1 MDFGIARAAD
11 VKGLT
16 GTGLILGTPDYLSP
30 EQAQGSQDLDHRSDI
45 YSMGVVLH
53 EIFSG
58 QLPFQAETVMAVVLQ
73 HVQQPPPRLREVRP
87 DLPEALE
94 AIVLRCLEKDP
105 ALRYPT
111 MQALHDHL
119 LNVSVRAA

>member
-1 MDFGIARAAD
+1 M
-11 VKGLT
+11 
-16 GTGLILGTPDYLSP
+16 SP

-45 YSMGVVLH
+45 YSTGVVLH

-58 QLPFQAETVMAVVLQ
+58 QLPFQAETAVAVVLQ
-73 HVQQPPPRLREVRP
+73 HVQQPPPRLRDLRP

-105 ALRYPT
+105 AHRYPT
-111 MQALHDHL
+111 MQVLHDHL
-119 LNVSVRAA
+119 LDVSVHLA